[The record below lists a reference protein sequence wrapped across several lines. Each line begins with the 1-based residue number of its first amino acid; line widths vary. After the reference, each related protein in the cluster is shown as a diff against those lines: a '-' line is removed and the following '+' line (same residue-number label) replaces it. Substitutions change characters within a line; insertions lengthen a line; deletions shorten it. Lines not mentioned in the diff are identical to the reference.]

1 MAIRHYPALIY
12 GEPGSYGVVF
22 PDLPGCT
29 SGGAT
34 LAEAARNAGD
44 ALSFH
49 LEGMAAAA
57 ERIPEP
63 GDFDAPLPDW
73 LAPEE
78 GDEVPAEPVRLLVPV
93 EAPGR
98 AVRVNISMDEGLIA
112 RLDAAAGRRGMSR
125 SAFLAE
131 AVRSALIAEKADA

>member
-1 MAIRHYPALIY
+1 MAIKHYPALIY

-34 LAEAARNAGD
+34 LTEAARNAAE

-49 LEGMAAAA
+49 LEGMAAAR

-63 GDFDAPLPDW
+63 GSFDMPLPDW

-78 GDEVPAEPVRLLVPV
+78 GEAPAEPVRLLVPV
-93 EAPGR
+93 ETPGR
-98 AVRVNISMDEGLIA
+98 AVRVNISMDEGLVA
-112 RLDAAAGRRGMSR
+112 RLDAAANRRNMSR

-131 AVRSALIAEKADA
+131 AVRSALVAEKAEA

>member
-1 MAIRHYPALIY
+1 MAIKHDPALIH

-34 LAEAARNAGD
+34 LTEAARNAAE

-49 LEGMAAAA
+49 LEGMAAAR

-63 GDFDAPLPDW
+63 GELRRAP
-73 LAPEE
+73 
-78 GDEVPAEPVRLLVPV
+78 
-93 EAPGR
+93 
-98 AVRVNISMDEGLIA
+98 A
-112 RLDAAAGRRGMSR
+112 RLACPGGGRG
-125 SAFLAE
+125 A
-131 AVRSALIAEKADA
+131 